1 MFCDVEIEQVLAVH
15 DCNSTYHV
23 PLLLEEQ
30 QLPRL
35 LEDTLKL
42 NELQI
47 EPKFVKKGAD
57 SWAEWKELTL
67 AQDRLFDKVDIALV
81 GKYTNL
87 HDSYL
92 SVIKSLEH
100 ASMKCGRKL
109 NLIWV
114 EAEMLEV
121 EAAHTNPARYHKA
134 WHDVCT
140 AE

>member
-1 MFCDVEIEQVLAVH
+1 VQRGKA
-15 DCNSTYHV
+15 T
-23 PLLLEEQ
+23 
-30 QLPRL
+30 
-35 LEDTLKL
+35 
-42 NELQI
+42 
-47 EPKFVKKGAD
+47 
-57 SWAEWKELTL
+57 WAEWQELTL
-67 AQDRLFDKVDIALV
+67 AQDRLFDKVNIALV

-114 EAEMLEV
+114 EAEMLE
-121 EAAHTNPARYHKA
+121 EAASHTDSAKYHKA